1 MGTKNPRNDLAMS
14 GDKFERRYDQ
24 RRDDS
29 LESLKQYL
37 NVHVFGPYGGACSYI
52 LKAMTGWLRD
62 QHNCSANLCV
72 ELPEMESIRD
82 RSETKSEYNYKASI
96 ECMER
101 ADRGVFVF
109 MEPKPSRFADPDAH
123 SFAELN
129 SSVIVELTMWIHDYD
144 YSKRKSFVIFEGD
157 IRDGLGSLIDG
168 LVRAEGVNARD
179 IETSSR
185 EETINSFT
193 DAIDAQIWNWVQE
206 AEPILRERAERTDGQ
221 PS

>member
-1 MGTKNPRNDLAMS
+1 MP
-14 GDKFERRYDQ
+14 GDEFERRYDQ

-37 NVHVFGPYGGACSYI
+37 DVHIFGPYAGACSCI
-52 LKAMTGWLRD
+52 LKTVTGGLRG
-62 QHNCSANLCV
+62 QHNCRAKLCA

-82 RSETKSEYNYKASI
+82 RTETHSEYNYKASV
-96 ECMER
+96 ECMEL
-101 ADRGVFVF
+101 ADRSVFVF

-129 SSVIVELTMWIHDYD
+129 SSVIVELTMWIHDHD

-157 IRDGLGSLIDG
+157 MRDELGSLIDG
-168 LVRAEGVNARD
+168 LVRTEGVVGRD

-185 EETINSFT
+185 EETINYFT
-193 DAIDAQIWNWVQE
+193 DAVDAQIWNWVQD
-206 AEPILRERAERTDGQ
+206 AGPILRERAERTDGQ
-221 PS
+221 SS